1 MRLKKF
7 KDNLTSEHVMLVI
20 MLVISFVFFI
30 EPIIDNYPDD
40 ARVFP
45 QLTAA
50 AVFIGSAL
58 LLSRNYLPGPL
69 RTFVSESVSITSDD
83 SEIELDDKEVMELQD
98 ETQTEG
104 SQTTDKK
111 ETLGTKYGYEMN
123 DTAFMI
129 GTAVLF
135 FIAGWAAGFLI
146 VTPIYVLFYTLWY
159 RVDLVTSILLAILAT
174 VIMYVFVWA
183 LIMPF
188 DRGAV
193 FDFSPLLPLH
203 LDGLAMA
210 TALLWGGR

>member
-1 MRLKKF
+1 
-7 KDNLTSEHVMLVI
+7 MLVI